1 MIKLQTQFETPTVLA
16 ALLTALHTELE
27 FETDDTGATQFR
39 QVWCCVTFPM
49 GREFVQISPIAA
61 EMKRGD
67 RGKDR
72 VGQLAKAILT
82 TTLDLGVG
90 TRLRKVSTESCL
102 VDQTGG
108 FNV

>member
-1 MIKLQTQFETPTVLA
+1 M
-16 ALLTALHTELE
+16 LE
-27 FETDDTGATQFR
+27 FETDDTGVPQFR

-49 GREFVQISPIAA
+49 GREFVQISPFAA
-61 EMKRGD
+61 EMNSGD

-82 TTLDLGVG
+82 ITLEIGVG

-102 VDQTGG
+102 ADQTGG

>member
-1 MIKLQTQFETPTVLA
+1 
-16 ALLTALHTELE
+16 
-27 FETDDTGATQFR
+27 
-39 QVWCCVTFPM
+39 M
-49 GREFVQISPIAA
+49 GREFVQISPFAA

-82 TTLDLGVG
+82 ITLEIGVG

-102 VDQTGG
+102 ADQTGG